1 MKNKL
6 KMLLRWA
13 FWFLICFVVIYLFVF
28 FGGWKLFKS
37 RNPILIEVGIAIPLS
52 VFVFAG
58 NEAAIE
64 LEKRVKALE
73 ERLNKLENKDL
84 KGDINMFDSTVDDVM
99 AVYEQL
105 KDRYDLVL
113 TTTSALDEGFT
124 IDCPIVVG
132 KAHGQIIEL
141 YEDGGVFVLE
151 VMDAAKTKGSHWHPN
166 DVESAIDDIVKFMEG
181 KSDYKMCHFR
191 KV

>member
-28 FGGWKLFKS
+28 FGGWKLFES

-52 VFVFAG
+52 IFVFAG
-58 NEAAIE
+58 NEAATE
-64 LEKRVKALE
+64 LEKRVKSLE
-73 ERLNKLENKDL
+73 ERLNKLENKNSKEDFY
-84 KGDINMFDSTVDDVM
+84 MFDITVDDVM

-113 TTTSALDEGFT
+113 TTTSALDEGFNV
-124 IDCPIVVG
+124 DCPIVVG

-141 YEDGGVFVLE
+141 YEHGGDFVLD
-151 VMDAAKTKGSHWHPN
+151 VMDAEQTKCTHWHPN
-166 DVESAIDDIVKFMEG
+166 DVKGAVDDIVEFMEG
-181 KSDYKMCHFR
+181 KSDYKMCPFR